1 MLHSVCALVALFFG
15 DTTLAQDITDEA
27 EATEVGE
34 TAESTYIPAGEGEKK
49 KKKRKF
55 LVLPIFI
62 TEPAIGEGLGA
73 GVVYFHDK
81 HSSEQRRVETAT
93 TVSQT
98 GDKHKPP
105 PTATGAFAFYTSN
118 DTAGAGVGHAN
129 SFMDDKYRIVG
140 AFAEMR
146 VNSQI
151 FLADIPFNFQIEGA
165 LAYANGKRRM
175 GKSNMF
181 LGMSLMVLDADAGF
195 QIDPANTPPVNLS
208 DIAFTNVGIAGSA
221 IYDARDNST
230 MPNKGLL
237 VDFTAW
243 RYDDAIGSDFNYW
256 SGRLKVHSFHQ
267 LHEKFVLG
275 LRFDVSSV
283 DGRPPFFAVPYVSL
297 RGIAALRY
305 QAKTAGAFEVEGRY
319 KFSDRWA
326 GIAFGGA
333 GFTKN
338 DEAPLETGQNIRS
351 VGVGVR
357 FQALE
362 EQDIWVGLDIAK
374 GPEDYAWYIQIGQ
387 GW

>member
-1 MLHSVCALVALFFG
+1 VVCALVALFFG
-15 DTTLAQDITDEA
+15 AATLAQGISDETGA
-27 EATEVGE
+27 PEVGE
-34 TAESTYIPAGEGEKK
+34 AAESTEIPAGEEKK
-49 KKKRKF
+49 KEKKPRKF

-73 GVVYFHDK
+73 GVIYFHDK
-81 HSSEQRRVETAT
+81 HSGGQRRVETAT
-93 TVSQT
+93 SVSQT
-98 GDKHKPP
+98 DDKHKPP

-118 DTAGAGVGHAN
+118 DTAGAGIGHAN
-129 SFMDDKYRIVG
+129 SFMDDKYRVVG
-140 AFAEMR
+140 ALAEMR

-165 LAYANGKRRM
+165 LAYASGKRRM

-181 LGMSLMVLDADAGF
+181 LGMSLMVLDATAGF
-195 QIDPANTPPVNLS
+195 NFDPANIPPISLPDV
-208 DIAFTNVGIAGSA
+208 IFTNVGIAGSA
-221 IYDARDNST
+221 VYDARDNST

-237 VDFTAW
+237 ADFTAW
-243 RYDDAIGSDFNYW
+243 RYDDAFGSDFNYW

-275 LRFDVSSV
+275 LRFDASTV

-305 QAKTAGAFEVEGRY
+305 QAKTAGAIEVEGRY

-338 DEAPLETGQNIRS
+338 AEEPLVTGQNIKS
-351 VGVGVR
+351 FGTGVR
-357 FQALE
+357 FQALK
-362 EQDIWVGLDIAK
+362 EQDIWIGLDIAK
-374 GPEDYAWYIQIGQ
+374 GPEEYAWYIQIGQ